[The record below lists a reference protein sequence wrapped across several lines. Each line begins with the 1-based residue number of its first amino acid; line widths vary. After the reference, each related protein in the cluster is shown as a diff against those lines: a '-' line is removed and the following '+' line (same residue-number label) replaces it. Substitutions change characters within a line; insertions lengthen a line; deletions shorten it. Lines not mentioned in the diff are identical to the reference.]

1 LNFWIFFLKKMSI
14 KMFFFKEIK
23 HFTDV
28 GNYFCKRR
36 RTSPVYLIK
45 IHHNI
50 LDVFYQITFLLR
62 DVMKTKSKN
71 CLGSKFIIDLFVF
84 STIFSIYFA
93 QI

>member
-1 LNFWIFFLKKMSI
+1 MVFS
-14 KMFFFKEIK
+14 EIK
-23 HFTDV
+23 HFPDV

-36 RTSPVYLIK
+36 QISPLYLIK

-50 LDVFYQITFLLR
+50 LDMFYQIIFFLN
-62 DVMKTKSKN
+62 DVIKTKSKN

-84 STIFSIYFA
+84 PTIFSIYFA

>member
-1 LNFWIFFLKKMSI
+1 MVFL
-14 KMFFFKEIK
+14 EVK

-28 GNYFCKRR
+28 GNYFCKGR
-36 RTSPVYLIK
+36 RTNPFYLLK

-50 LDVFYQITFLLR
+50 LDIFYQITFLLS
-62 DVMKTKSKN
+62 DIIKTKSKN

-84 STIFSIYFA
+84 PTIFSIYFA